1 MAMRSRIAAGIL
13 LLLMLP
19 SFQSCT
25 GTDSVVAKSETV
37 QMTRPPYRVFNAS
50 LEIEYIAIAKNKVD
64 NADYEHVDLFVRKG
78 LAAANGEI
86 VMPEKPEAWILS
98 DNIADE
104 FDDARRKLLRA
115 LEEGARTKAPREAA
129 HAQAMYDCWIDQ
141 RDITTKSHPLHDSDT
156 CREDFWGTLAL
167 VEFVIGPK
175 PKLEPGLKA
184 PETVTRIYLVYSD

>member
-1 MAMRSRIAAGIL
+1 MAIQSRIAVGIL

-19 SFQSCT
+19 SLQSCM
-25 GTDSVVAKSETV
+25 GADSVVGKSETV

-50 LEIEYIAIAKNKVD
+50 LEMEYIAIAKRKVD

-104 FDDARRKLLRA
+104 FDDARQKLLGA
-115 LEEGARTKAPREAA
+115 LEDGARTKAPREAA
-129 HAQAMYDCWIDQ
+129 RAQAMYDCWIDQ
-141 RDITTKSHPLHDSDT
+141 RDITTKSHPPDDSDT

-175 PKLEPGLKA
+175 PN
-184 PETVTRIYLVYSD
+184 TSQH